1 MSFEFRKEY
10 LEALS
15 LFDDKVMRLALY
27 DTICN
32 FGINGEDTDL
42 AGYELTQRRRD
53 IVRMVA
59 RPIIYSISYSWKP
72 GRVAV
77 WKAGRR

>member
-42 AGYELTQRRRD
+42 AGYELTQYRIHGSRAALQFGKQAD
-53 IVRMVA
+53 VKV
-59 RPIIYSISYSWKP
+59 
-72 GRVAV
+72 
-77 WKAGRR
+77 